1 MPLQDANPTPSF
13 GGFGLRSGSVAELA
27 DQLRTLPL
35 ELEGVDRVAAA
46 AGSLCSYGVLA
57 SVPGSTRCGPRI
69 VDSWWRTTG
78 LQLAVQLPQNVGRGV
93 QVPFVG
99 AGGKTKSGEA
109 PEYHGSSQ
117 GRPGSYPRPRGRG
130 PIQEVRATGR
140 RSGDGPQPPRLA
152 RGSGLPWPIM
162 KPPIEKFAVRYT
174 LAHQTTQNQEPC
186 PYGRSLPRNRPLFVP
201 VGVGSCRHSTR
212 TWALRHCTTLRE
224 YAVTRD
230 GLPLLVHLDN
240 QRGYCNVLSCA
251 RRAAGRD
258 IDYRR
263 DAPFSGEPD
272 SRATLQADRD
282 RPALRKALQD
292 LVASEPNRLVRRV
305 TKNPLGAAVPEQ
317 DSLTQGRG

>member
-174 LAHQTTQNQEPC
+174 LAHSSKTTNYLTQLTQCYC
-186 PYGRSLPRNRPLFVP
+186 PHHRSLHAPLSAISSKSTGVPELFVSIEKWGRYTGRSGPCRGMTTISLTKVSMKALRSVSFAVLQELAHVL
-201 VGVGSCRHSTR
+201 GVGS
-212 TWALRHCTTLRE
+212 
-224 YAVTRD
+224 D
-230 GLPLLVHLDN
+230 GLHVIQDL
-240 QRGYCNVLSCA
+240 
-251 RRAAGRD
+251 
-258 IDYRR
+258 
-263 DAPFSGEPD
+263 
-272 SRATLQADRD
+272 
-282 RPALRKALQD
+282 PALG
-292 LVASEPNRLVRRV
+292 ENRPCLFRR
-305 TKNPLGAAVPEQ
+305 
-317 DSLTQGRG
+317 SL